1 MKSAKANHLT
11 GKSVIESHAH
21 SVTLFLPLSVA
32 ICRDANWCINTSPK
46 HLFERKRQSD
56 SVWQAGLVPHLRN
69 QRVLAYQKSTS
80 ALKACSYFKA
90 SELQGSRNDGG
101 LLHKLGTIT
110 FLTLP

>member
-32 ICRDANWCINTSPK
+32 ICRDANWCINASAK
-46 HLFERKRQSD
+46 HLLEKKRQSD
-56 SVWQAGLVPHLRN
+56 SIWQAGLVPHLRN
-69 QRVLAYQKSTS
+69 WRALAYQKSTS
-80 ALKACSYFKA
+80 ALKAWSYFRA
-90 SELQGSRNDGG
+90 TELHSSRNDGG
-101 LLHKLGTIT
+101 LLHRLGTIT